1 MCRYRSCEGGGDCT
15 AATVTWLYGHLRQ
28 VVSQRHVL
36 GELFLRDPLLHLE
49 LAVFD
54 TADVAVNDADMIF
67 LADDL
72 VALRMRERVL
82 HLHAFERLDYSF
94 DILAGLVARGLD
106 RLLDCENIFPCLPA
120 VALVHH

>member
-1 MCRYRSCEGGGDCT
+1 M
-15 AATVTWLYGHLRQ
+15 ALYGHLRQ

-36 GELFLRDPLLHLE
+36 RELFLRDPLLHLE

-54 TADVAVNDADMIF
+54 AADVAVNDADMIF

-106 RLLDCENIFPCLPA
+106 RLLDFVFILSGVQRELLSFPTRRSSVGHSHRPG
-120 VALVHH
+120 VW